1 MIKELVAFK
10 SVNKIYMLVSTM
22 FLSNKNTTFLE
33 NEPVDSVLVQGKKAF
48 PNDSGLV
55 LRAGMF
61 LSNMHIDIG
70 TFKLTWLDTFVKI
83 FLQWQVLHQMFWEYG
98 FLLLLL
104 NTFQSNG

>member
-48 PNDSGLV
+48 PNDSDLV
-55 LRAGMF
+55 LRVRITLVGIL
-61 LSNMHIDIG
+61 LSDTDTDIAYLKM
-70 TFKLTWLDTFVKI
+70 TLLHTSIMAMVFFSLCCLLD
-83 FLQWQVLHQMFWEYG
+83 VLIS
-98 FLLLLL
+98 L
-104 NTFQSNG
+104 